1 MISDICLNNSENQQY
16 IFQFI
21 NIFYGHIGSSD
32 EISSIFINV
41 FGDNENILYE
51 INKKPILVLKKN
63 ENHDLASGEEK
74 KEIKKY
80 FLQELISSLKNFP
93 PKTISEIIKI
103 LSKFCYFKDYSIYI
117 NQDKIFDNFILDR
130 YNRGILIKIFT
141 NIENNQFLIEL
152 PEKTLSFEE
161 FINMSI
167 FSEDIIFLKEQL
179 NLFSCLCLNRNYNT
193 CKFFNEVFP
202 LNILVKYILS
212 ESIDKDFR
220 AIFCR
225 LMRTLYLDKEPFTI
239 QIKPNLIR
247 IMKKTRSKN
256 NNNLG
261 NKINKIMKNLTIFY
275 ENRDRIEDDS
285 SNSIDDNDNKR
296 KLKKN
301 RQSVSHVQG
310 ID

>member
-1 MISDICLNNSENQQY
+1 M
-16 IFQFI
+16 
-21 NIFYGHIGSSD
+21 
-32 EISSIFINV
+32 

-51 INKKPILVLKKN
+51 INKKPILIFKKN
-63 ENHDLASGEEK
+63 DNRDLISEDEK
-74 KEIKKY
+74 KVIKKY
-80 FLQELISSLKNFP
+80 FLQELISSLKNLP

-117 NQDKIFDNFILDR
+117 NQDKIFNNFILDK

-152 PEKTLSFEE
+152 PQKILSFEE

-167 FSEDIIFLKEQL
+167 FNEDITFLKEQL

-212 ESIDKDFR
+212 ENINQDFR

-247 IMKKTRSKN
+247 MMKKTKN
-256 NNNLG
+256 KSNNNLG

-275 ENRDRIEDDS
+275 ENRDKLEDDS
-285 SNSIDDNDNKR
+285 SNSIDFNENKR
-296 KLKKN
+296 KLKKTK
-301 RQSVSHVQG
+301 QSVSHIQG
-310 ID
+310 IAFLY